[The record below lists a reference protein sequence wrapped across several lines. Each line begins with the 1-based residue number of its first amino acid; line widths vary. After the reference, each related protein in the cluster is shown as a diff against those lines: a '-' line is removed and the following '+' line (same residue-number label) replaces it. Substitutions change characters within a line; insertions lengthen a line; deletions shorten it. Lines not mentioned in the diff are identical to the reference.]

1 GSRTLMDRKDRS
13 AIILEPVFLLRPE
26 TVMVYFSSS
35 IQRPVVGS
43 TSEKFACMVNRSM
56 WAAGAIDLT
65 PAATTVRFDWSR
77 RASMDGRDV
86 VTFSVKRRSILS
98 ETELLLTTTVI
109 EVAFAMAGR
118 VAAKSMVEIAAIR
131 MRRSGLEVNVG
142 NWPSMILGRTWR
154 YTL

>member
-1 GSRTLMDRKDRS
+1 
-13 AIILEPVFLLRPE
+13 
-26 TVMVYFSSS
+26 
-35 IQRPVVGS
+35 
-43 TSEKFACMVNRSM
+43 MVNRSM
-56 WAAGAIDLT
+56 WAAGAIDLI
-65 PAATTVRFDWSR
+65 PAATTVRFAWSR

>member
-1 GSRTLMDRKDRS
+1 
-13 AIILEPVFLLRPE
+13 
-26 TVMVYFSSS
+26 MVTMAMS
-35 IQRPVVGS
+35 
-43 TSEKFACMVNRSM
+43 
-56 WAAGAIDLT
+56 AAGPIDLI
-65 PAATTVRFDWSR
+65 PAATTVSFACSS
-77 RASMDGRDV
+77 RASMEGREV